1 MDKEPDLRV
10 KLSSKKVVVEQLKKY
25 EEQLKRSLDT
35 QTGITEESK
44 ELLLKE
50 LLTNFRTAV
59 QDNVLINGQPWEDAP
74 NDDEDECASLDDLL
88 DDSIVETARKR
99 RKYPLEILPHVVRS
113 LKAERKLMGMFG
125 QAVKPQQLQRDPAQ
139 ESIMSGLSAAAP
151 GMFQQASSMMK
162 SQQVLQQGAEGLRQ
176 VLDMRATPGS
186 LEVDRAVFGM
196 GLPDG
201 EVTTLPPPPPRPGAT
216 RLPIRRAIQEAEAEG
231 CYAPPLKRLVAALGK
246 PE

>member
-1 MDKEPDLRV
+1 MDKEADLRV

-44 ELLLKE
+44 QLLLKE
-50 LLTNFRTAV
+50 LLTNFQTAV
-59 QDNVLINGQPWEDAP
+59 QDNLLINGQPWEDAP
-74 NDDEDECASLDDLL
+74 DDDEDACASLDNLL

-99 RKYPLEILPHVVRS
+99 RKYPQEILPHVVRS
-113 LKAERKLMGMFG
+113 LKAERKLMGMFE
-125 QAVKPQQLQRDPAQ
+125 QAVKPEQLQKDPLQ

-151 GMFQQASSMMK
+151 GMFKQASSMMK

-176 VLDMRATPGS
+176 VLNMRASPAS
-186 LEVDRAVFGM
+186 LEVHRAVFG
-196 GLPDG
+196 LPAG
-201 EVTTLPPPPPRPGAT
+201 EPTALPPPPPRAGASRT
-216 RLPIRRAIQEAEAEG
+216 RPPIRRAVQEAETGG
-231 CYAPPLKRLVAALGK
+231 CYAPPLKRQVVAQGK